1 MSEIEQEF
9 DWMVRAINDGEQD
22 YYVRLAKLIE
32 HRLNAIQLKKMERLI
47 EGRKVIE
54 LGSETDSINKPMFL
68 GQAKE
73 LRIEVELY

>member
-1 MSEIEQEF
+1 
-9 DWMVRAINDGEQD
+9 MVRAINDGEQD
-22 YYVRLAKLIE
+22 YYVRLAKLIK
-32 HRLNAIQLKKMERLI
+32 HKHNSIQLKKMERLI

-54 LGSETDSINKPMFL
+54 LGAEADSIKRPMFL